1 MDSAFLASQIE
12 QLKTMID
19 AYNTVILQLLT
30 AGGTEEYLLDTG
42 QTRTRVK
49 KSDIGKLR
57 LDRQVLLNE
66 LAVLCNRQN
75 GSGSLYGST
84 EN

>member
-1 MDSAFLASQIE
+1 MDAAFLADQIA
-12 QLKTMID
+12 QLKVIID
-19 AYNTVILQLLT
+19 AYNSVILQLIT
-30 AGGTEEYLLDTG
+30 AGATEEYLLDTG

-49 KSDIGKLR
+49 KSDLGRLR
-57 LDRQVLLNE
+57 ADRQALLNE

-75 GSGSLYGST
+75 GGGSLYGST